1 MQAPLRYAVAHQ
13 DQEVFSRIVMLETL
27 SPINQQALFQQFA
40 ARVAARPFVAPLP
53 LRNAHAMTILGAK
66 RPRRFALRTH
76 TPERRAFQTE
86 PHTTIVAF
94 CHWQPRRLEAPTMLV
109 IHGLEG
115 SAEANYVLGVADK
128 AFAAGFNVLRF
139 NVRNCGGTMHL
150 TPTLYHSGLTTDWH
164 HVIRELI
171 EQDGL
176 PQVFLVG
183 FSMGGN
189 QSLKFAG
196 ELGAAAPPQLGG
208 IVAISPPID
217 LEACSRAIRR
227 HENLIYELR
236 FLLSLRRTMREKA
249 RLFPDVYDLAPL
261 KTIKHLWD
269 WDEAYQ
275 HHNGFE
281 GARGYYRYA
290 SALPHLP
297 HIRVPTLIIT
307 AQDDPFIP
315 FASFS
320 DERLSTNSNIHL
332 VGTAH
337 GGHVAFCG
345 HKQLDEDRAWAEN
358 RAVEFCRL
366 FSPVHHS
373 TRSRN

>member
-1 MQAPLRYAVAHQ
+1 MTLAK
-13 DQEVFSRIVMLETL
+13 TL
-27 SPINQQALFQQFA
+27 SPTNPQTLFQTFA

-53 LRNAHAMTILGAK
+53 LRNAHAMTIIGSK
-66 RPRRFALRTH
+66 RPRRFALSAH
-76 TPERRAFQTE
+76 PVERREFRTE
-86 PHTTIVAF
+86 AHTTVVAF
-94 CHWQPRRLEAPTMLV
+94 CHWQTRHLAAPTLLV

-115 SAEANYVLGVADK
+115 SAAASYVLGVADK

-139 NVRNCGGTMHL
+139 NVRNCGGTIHL
-150 TPTLYHSGLTTDWH
+150 TPTLYHSGLTTDLQ
-164 HVIRELI
+164 HVTRELI

-176 PQVFLVG
+176 PQLFLVG

-196 ELGAAAPPQLGG
+196 ELGADAPPQLRG

-217 LEACSRAIRR
+217 LEQCSRAIMRR
-227 HENLIYELR
+227 ENVIYELR
-236 FLLSLRRTMREKA
+236 FLLSLRRTLRAKV
-249 RLFPDVYDLAPL
+249 RFFPGVYDLAPL

-275 HHNGFE
+275 HHNGFD
-281 GARGYYRYA
+281 GALGYYRHA

-297 HIRVPTLIIT
+297 NIRVPTLIIT

-315 FASFS
+315 FVSFS
-320 DERLSTNSNIHL
+320 DERLTANSHVHL
-332 VGTAH
+332 VSPAH

-345 HKQLDEDRAWAEN
+345 SAQPDEDRAWAEN

-366 FSPVHHS
+366 VSAGV
-373 TRSRN
+373 RDA